1 MGQRYEK
8 NRKSVS
14 ENKQTLERLHT
25 DKDTLQ
31 KEYAP
36 LSLLESIQGLLDD
49 EATDAIQG
57 VKAVGEFESQRIE
70 SETDTAEEEKQQI
83 TGEINSELAKLN
95 AGLEKLRKSA
105 NIDFGRNAI
114 EQSSKEYKRQID
126 KFKAL
131 LGELGEVP
139 ASANTSYEGGMGSA
153 AAVDSFRTDSD
164 DAERFDDNDKP
175 KTLHLS
181 KDEVNAR
188 WQQTIQNIDTQIEN
202 YKEALISR
210 GVPEG
215 TWLNKTLA
223 EHRAGMLEQEGY
235 NLDVASGHANDTVH
249 ASDAYSYPGD
259 YSSFYDNLAN
269 DFRSYCL
276 DGTNPNFS
284 TGPEWKNNCQ
294 RCVPTYELRRRGVDA
309 TVYPSTHGSDHLSH
323 YPFDVWENP
332 QVLSGSG
339 TGKADIEQAMSTWG
353 DGARAQVVVIWDD
366 GFGTSGHTFIAEQRN
381 GVTHFLDPQ
390 TNNNDVSSYFDDV
403 LQGQTQ
409 FCRIDNLNTSAFIN
423 DCYEREDI

>member
-8 NRKSVS
+8 SKKNVS

-25 DKDTLQ
+25 DRDTLQ
-31 KEYAP
+31 NEYTP
-36 LSLLESIQGLLDD
+36 LSLLDSIQGLLDD
-49 EATDAIQG
+49 EASDAVQG
-57 VKAVGEFESQRIE
+57 VRAVGEFESQRIE
-70 SETDTAEEEKQQI
+70 SETDAAEEEKKQI
-83 TGEINSELAKLN
+83 SGEINGEIAKLSS
-95 AGLEKLRKSA
+95 GLEKLRKSA
-105 NIDFGRNAI
+105 NIDFGRNAV

-131 LGELGEVP
+131 LGELGEAP
-139 ASANTSYEGGMGSA
+139 TNTNTSYEGGMGFA
-153 AAVDSFRTDSD
+153 AAIDSFIAESD

-188 WQQTIQNIDTQIEN
+188 WQQTVQNIDTQIEN

-284 TGPEWKNNCQ
+284 KGPEWKNNCQ
-294 RCVPTYELRRRGVDA
+294 RCVPTYD
-309 TVYPSTHGSDHLSH
+309 
-323 YPFDVWENP
+323 
-332 QVLSGSG
+332 
-339 TGKADIEQAMSTWG
+339 
-353 DGARAQVVVIWDD
+353 
-366 GFGTSGHTFIAEQRN
+366 
-381 GVTHFLDPQ
+381 
-390 TNNNDVSSYFDDV
+390 
-403 LQGQTQ
+403 
-409 FCRIDNLNTSAFIN
+409 
-423 DCYEREDI
+423 